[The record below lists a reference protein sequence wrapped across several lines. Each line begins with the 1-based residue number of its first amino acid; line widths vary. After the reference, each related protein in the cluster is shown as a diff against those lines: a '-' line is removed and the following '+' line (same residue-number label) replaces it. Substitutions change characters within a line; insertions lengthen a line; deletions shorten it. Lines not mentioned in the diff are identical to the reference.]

1 MWSATWPKE
10 VRALAA
16 DFLNDF
22 IQVNIGS
29 MDLSANHRITQ
40 VVEVVSESEKRDRM
54 LKHMENIMNDK
65 NNKILVFT
73 GTKRVADEITRFLRQ
88 DGWPALSIHGD
99 KQQNERDWVLNEF
112 KTGKSP
118 IMVATDV
125 ASRGIGM
132 IPRHPFPHPSPF
144 CEYSSTAAS
153 TCGICQPQKCAPRS
167 TVHITS
173 CV

>member
-1 MWSATWPKE
+1 
-10 VRALAA
+10 
-16 DFLNDF
+16 
-22 IQVNIGS
+22 
-29 MDLSANHRITQ
+29 
-40 VVEVVSESEKRDRM
+40 
-54 LKHMENIMNDK
+54 MEDK
-65 NNKILVFT
+65 NNKILIFT

-132 IPRHPFPHPSPF
+132 IDSLP
-144 CEYSSTAAS
+144 STAHSLLFSMRSSYPLRVAS
-153 TCGICQPQKCAPRS
+153 ILACRVLHSVRLTCTHNLHS
-167 TVHITS
+167 V
-173 CV
+173 